1 MTQPAAFWDRHAQRY
16 ARRPIK
22 NMAAYE
28 ETLAHVTR
36 HLTPADRAIELGCG
50 TGTTALLLAD
60 SVAHLTGTDISGGM
74 IEIARG
80 KAAAQHVENVDF
92 KVSDADAEGFDTG
105 AFDAVLAFNLIHLL
119 PDPRQAALTARRL
132 LKPGGLFL
140 SKTPCLA
147 HNTVLLRPLVWVLR
161 KLGIAPAVT
170 FLSHDGLEQAI
181 AAAGFEILETGLYP
195 TKSTSRFIVARRLGD
210 H

>member
-1 MTQPAAFWDRHAQRY
+1 MTQPAAFWDKHAQGY

-28 ETLAHVTR
+28 ETLAHVRR
-36 HLTPADRAIELGCG
+36 HLKSSDRAIELGCG

-74 IEIARG
+74 IEIAQA
-80 KAAAQHVENVDF
+80 KAAAEHVENVDF
-92 KVSDADAEGFDTG
+92 KVSDADVEAFDPG

-119 PDPRQAALTARRL
+119 PDPRKAALTARRL

-140 SKTPCLA
+140 SKTPCLT
-147 HNTVLLRPLVWVLR
+147 HNTVLLRPLIWTLR
-161 KLGIAPAVT
+161 KLGIAPPVT

-181 AAAGFEILETGLYP
+181 AGAGFEILETGLYP
-195 TKSTSRFIVARRLGD
+195 ATSTSRFIVARRLGD